1 MNIQEAGPIN
11 MIRTILIILVVYYA
25 LRFLMKLFAPFLVK
39 KVMDKMQQKAEQQYQ
54 NQNRRNDSTVNEGE
68 TVIDKK
74 PQNTKQSNNSVGEY
88 VDFEEL
94 D

>member
-11 MIRTILIILVVYYA
+11 MIRTILIILVIYYA
-25 LRFLMKLFAPFLVK
+25 TRFLFKLFAPFLVK
-39 KVMDKMQQKAEQQYQ
+39 KAMNKMQEKAEQQY
-54 NQNRRNDSTVNEGE
+54 NNRYKESNVNEGE

>member
-39 KVMDKMQQKAEQQYQ
+39 KAMDKMQQKAEQQYQ
-54 NQNRRNDSTVNEGE
+54 NQNRQNDSTVNEGE

>member
-39 KVMDKMQQKAEQQYQ
+39 KAMDKMKQKAEQQYQ
-54 NQNRRNDSTVNEGE
+54 NQNRQNDSTVNEGE